1 MRVQVPPSLPNNKMK
16 EQKIIID
23 EIYKSLQH
31 QVNNL
36 TPEKA
41 IELYCFLNKKW
52 GMIEYTNDGV
62 ALAVIKDQYK

>member
-1 MRVQVPPSLPNNKMK
+1 MK
-16 EQKIIID
+16 EQRIIVD

-41 IELYCFLNKKW
+41 IELYCFLNNKW
-52 GMIEYTNDGV
+52 GMIEHNSDGTT
-62 ALAVIKDQYK
+62 LAIIKDEYK

>member
-1 MRVQVPPSLPNNKMK
+1 MK
-16 EQKIIID
+16 EQRIIVD

-41 IELYCFLNKKW
+41 VQFYCLLNDKW
-52 GMIEYTNDGV
+52 GTVEHNSEGTPI
-62 ALAVIKDQYK
+62 AIIKDAYK